1 MTDHRRLLLVHA
13 HPDDESSSTGAT
25 IARYCAEGAQVT
37 LVTCTLGEEG
47 EIVPDDLGHLSAGAG
62 LATHRLD
69 ELHAAAKALGL
80 SDYVR
85 LGGDGRFHDS
95 GMAHTEDGTAT
106 ARDETTD
113 TAFWNA
119 DLLEASLSLV
129 SILRDRRPQVV
140 ISYDTF
146 GMYGHPDHVM
156 AHRVMTYACVLSGVH
171 GYRPELGKPW
181 CVSRTFWL
189 TNGSDDMRTMLAT
202 AKANGIDSLW
212 GDIDIDGPL
221 PPMITPSED
230 VDVRIPLG
238 PYRAN
243 KVAALTAHRSQ
254 VNMED
259 PFWKLMTGIESL
271 GESFR
276 LATGTPMPHRT
287 ATDLFDGL
295 ELTP

>member
-1 MTDHRRLLLVHA
+1 M
-13 HPDDESSSTGAT
+13 
-25 IARYCAEGAQVT
+25 
-37 LVTCTLGEEG
+37 
-47 EIVPDDLGHLSAGAG
+47 
-62 LATHRLD
+62 
-69 ELHAAAKALGL
+69 
-80 SDYVR
+80 
-85 LGGDGRFHDS
+85 
-95 GMAHTEDGTAT
+95 
-106 ARDETTD
+106 
-113 TAFWNA
+113 
-119 DLLEASLSLV
+119 
-129 SILRDRRPQVV
+129 
-140 ISYDTF
+140 
-146 GMYGHPDHVM
+146 
-156 AHRVMTYACVLSGVH
+156 
-171 GYRPELGKPW
+171 
-181 CVSRTFWL
+181 
-189 TNGSDDMRTMLAT
+189 